1 MPNAENDSET
11 NSNSIKTMK
20 ATYLGLELASPV
32 IVSSSPYTAT
42 LANIEKCAA
51 NGAGAVVLKSIFEEQ
66 ILRHAASLEQIS
78 DSPYGDAGDYLQRY
92 LGEDYKAG
100 FLQLIADARAAVRIP
115 VIASINC
122 VAAGDE
128 WIEYAAAMADAGASA
143 IELNIF
149 IQPVD
154 AARSSQELE
163 RFYVTIAQRVS
174 AAVKIPVSVKLAMR
188 FTNVVAMANALESV
202 GVKGAV
208 LFNRFFEPDV
218 DVERMTYVDGSPYS
232 EASELRNVLRTTA
245 ICAGALPR
253 MDFSVSTGVHDG
265 EAAVKALLCGAAAV
279 QVCTAI
285 HRDGFGAIARMN
297 DWIDAWAARH
307 GVTALDDFRGR
318 LDFRNCD
325 SDLFQRVQY
334 MKYFPGKE

>member
-1 MPNAENDSET
+1 
-11 NSNSIKTMK
+11 MK
-20 ATYLGLELASPV
+20 ATYLGLELSSP
-32 IVSSSPYTAT
+32 IVASSSPYTAT

-51 NGAGAVVLKSIFEEQ
+51 AGAGAVVLKSIFEEQ
-66 ILRHAASLEQIS
+66 ILRHAAALEQYS
-78 DSPYGDAGDYLQRY
+78 ESPYGDAGDYLQRY

-100 FLQLIADARAAVRIP
+100 FLQLIADARRATPIP

-122 VAAGDE
+122 VAAGEE
-128 WIEYAAAMADAGASA
+128 WIEYAAAMAGAGASA
-143 IELNIF
+143 LELNIF

-163 RFYVTIAQRVS
+163 RLYVEIARRVCS
-174 AAVKIPVSVKLAMR
+174 AVSIPVSVKLAVR
-188 FTNVVAMANALESV
+188 FTNVVAMVAALESV
-202 GVKGAV
+202 GVRGAV

-218 DVERMTYVDGSPYS
+218 DVERMAFVEGSPYS
-232 EASELRNVLRTTA
+232 EASELRNALRTTA
-245 ICAGALPR
+245 VCAGALPR
-253 MDFSVSTGVHDG
+253 MDFAVSTGVHDG

-285 HRDGFGAIARMN
+285 HREGFDAIARMN

-307 GVTALDDFRGR
+307 GVTALDQIKGR

-325 SDLFQRVQY
+325 SELFQRVQY
-334 MKYFPGKE
+334 MKYFPGRE